1 LFFSARFFNCDK
13 NSAYNKT
20 SHHMNLLYAYL
31 KRYQKLLWLT
41 LTFATINTV
50 FSLVDPQVFRLIVDN
65 YVSNIG
71 TISRSDFL
79 RGVGLLLSASVAAA
93 FISRVAKNFQQY
105 YENVVTQ
112 RVGTDLYS
120 HSVAHSFSLPYAIF
134 EDQRSGELLQKLQKA
149 RLDSQQLIVNFVD
162 IVFVALVGIILVI
175 AYAFYVN
182 WIIGL
187 LYFLIIPIL
196 GTVLFFIGHKIKTI
210 QKTIVVE
217 SANLA
222 GSTTETLRN
231 VELVKSLGLE
241 EQETKRLNAVNDKV
255 LALELS
261 KLTLIRKLSFT
272 QGTTVNAMRSAILF
286 AMLWLILI
294 GSISLGEFLT
304 LWFYSFYIFSPLG
317 DIGTVAGQ
325 YQEAK
330 GSLEKLEEILSIKP
344 EEKPA
349 NPVAIG
355 SLQTVKFD
363 HVGFSYGEST
373 GLAAGEQVVAL
384 SNVSLDIKG
393 GEVVAFA
400 GYSGSGKTTMIKLLV
415 GLYKPTVGR
424 VSLNEVDGGRI
435 DYDALR
441 QHIGYVSQD
450 TQLFSGSIRDNLLF
464 VNPAVTDEDCW
475 EALRSAAVADVAD
488 RGGKGLETRI
498 GEGGLKL
505 SGGERQRL
513 AIARALLRNPD
524 LIIFDE
530 ATSSLDSI
538 TERSITDTIK
548 EIARSRPNLITVMVA
563 HRLSTIAHADRIYVL
578 QKGKIVESGSHD
590 ALLENHEGLY
600 AALWKEQ
607 SGNQEK
613 GAREPIEYNKEYV
626 PAK

>member
-1 LFFSARFFNCDK
+1 MPLLFS
-13 NSAYNKT
+13 
-20 SHHMNLLYAYL
+20 YL
-31 KRYQKLLWLT
+31 KRYKKLLFLT
-41 LTFATINTV
+41 LLLATINTV
-50 FSLVDPQVFRLIVDN
+50 FSLADPQIFRLIIDN
-65 YVSNIG
+65 YVSKVG
-71 TISRSDFL
+71 TISHADFL
-79 RGVGLLLSASVAAA
+79 RGVGLLLAASVAAA

-112 RVGTDLYS
+112 RVGTQLYAF
-120 HSVAHSFSLPYAIF
+120 SVAHSFSLPYAIF

-149 RLDSQQLIVNFVD
+149 RLDAQQLIVSFVD
-162 IVFVALVGIILVI
+162 IIFVSLVGIVLVI
-175 AYAFYVN
+175 AYAFYVQ

-187 LYFLIIPIL
+187 LYFLIIPIMGATMFYL
-196 GTVLFFIGHKIKTI
+196 GRKIKAI

-241 EQETKRLNAVNDKV
+241 DQETKRLNEVNNKV
-255 LALELS
+255 LELELS
-261 KLTLIRKLSFT
+261 KLKVIRTLSFT
-272 QGTTVNAMRSAILF
+272 QGTIVNAMRSAILF
-286 AMLWLILI
+286 VMLWLILT
-294 GSISLGEFLT
+294 GGMTLGEFLT

-317 DIGTVAGQ
+317 DIGTVSSQ

-330 GSLEKLEEILSIKP
+330 GSLEKLEEILEVKP

-349 NPVAIG
+349 NPVELG
-355 SLQTVKFD
+355 SLQSVKFENVSFAYGEADGKDGTVK
-363 HVGFSYGEST
+363 
-373 GLAAGEQVVAL
+373 AL
-384 SNVSLDIKG
+384 SGINLEIHG
-393 GEVVAFA
+393 GDAIAFA

-415 GLYKPTVGR
+415 GLYRPTQGKIL
-424 VSLNEVDGGRI
+424 LNDVDGLTV

-441 QHIGYVSQD
+441 RRIGYVSQD
-450 TQLFSGSIRDNLLF
+450 TQLFSGTMRDNLLF
-464 VNPAVTDEDCW
+464 VNPAATDDDCW

-488 RGGKGLETRI
+488 RGGKGLDTRI

-548 EIARSRPNLITVMVA
+548 EITRSRPNLITVLVA
-563 HRLSTIAHADRIYVL
+563 HRLSTIAHADQIYVL
-578 QKGKIVESGSHD
+578 QKGNIVESGPH
-590 ALLENHEGLY
+590 AELLKNRDGLY
-600 AALWKEQ
+600 SALWKEQ
-607 SGNQEK
+607 SGGE
-613 GAREPIEYNKEYV
+613 
-626 PAK
+626 